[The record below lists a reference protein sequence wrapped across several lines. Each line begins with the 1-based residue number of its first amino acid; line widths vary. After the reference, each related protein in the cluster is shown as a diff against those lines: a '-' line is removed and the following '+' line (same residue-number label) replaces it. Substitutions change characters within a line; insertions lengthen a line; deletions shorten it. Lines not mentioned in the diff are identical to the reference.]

1 MTQASATPPTRTA
14 LITGGGSGIGAAVA
28 ATLAADGLQVCIAG
42 RRREP
47 LDEIAAATGAHP
59 VSVDISEPTGARTAV
74 EACLERF
81 GRLDALVVS
90 SGTGAGGTVLEQTL
104 ERWNHVLATNLT
116 GTFLLC
122 QAALEPL
129 IQARGA
135 IVTVASLAG
144 LRADPASAAY
154 CSSKAGM
161 IMLTQCI
168 AVDYGPLGV
177 RANCVC
183 PGWITTEMADAAMDE
198 LGELRSVGREEAY
211 ELAVADV
218 PARRAGRAE
227 EAAAAVAWLVSPAAS
242 YVNGAVL
249 TVDGGA
255 AVVDAGTL
263 AFAPHRRA
271 GQPPAGETRGE

>member
-1 MTQASATPPTRTA
+1 MTATV
-14 LITGGGSGIGAAVA
+14 LVSGGGSGIGAAVA
-28 ATLAADGLQVCIAG
+28 ATLAADGLQVCVAG
-42 RRREP
+42 RRRER
-47 LDEIAAATGAHP
+47 LDEVAAATGAHP
-59 VSVDISEPTGARTAV
+59 VSVDVSEPTGAAAAV
-74 EACLERF
+74 EACLARF

-104 ERWNHVLATNLT
+104 ERWNRVIATNLT

-129 IQARGA
+129 IQTRGA

-144 LRADPASAAY
+144 LRADPGSAAY

-168 AVDYGPLGV
+168 AVDYGSLGV

-183 PGWITTEMADAAMDE
+183 PGWIATEMADAAMDE
-198 LGELRSVGREEAY
+198 LGELRSVDRQGAY

-218 PARRAGRAE
+218 PARRPGRAQ

-271 GQPPAGETRGE
+271 GESPADETRGA

>member
-1 MTQASATPPTRTA
+1 MTRASAEPVTRTV
-14 LITGGGSGIGAAVA
+14 LVTGGGSGIGAAVA
-28 ATLAADGLQVCIAG
+28 ATLAADGLQVCVAG
-42 RRREP
+42 RRRGQ
-47 LDEIAAATGAHP
+47 LNDIAATTGAHP
-59 VSVDISEPTGARTAV
+59 VSVDVSEPTGARTAV
-74 EACLERF
+74 ETCLERF

-104 ERWNHVLATNLT
+104 DRWNRVLATNLT

-129 IQARGA
+129 IQTRGA

-198 LGELRSVGREEAY
+198 LGELRSVDREGAY

-263 AFAPHRRA
+263 AFAPHRRTA
-271 GQPPAGETRGE
+271 GSSTGETRGE